1 MRRLLIWFAIVAGMT
16 LIVLLVFVR
25 GMGIST
31 KRNPPAIEE
40 RFAKAAWRFLI
51 PPDIRRAANPVPDT
65 PDVLQHALE
74 HFADH
79 CAICHANDGSG
90 DTIFGRRQ
98 YPPVPDLRE
107 PPSRDLTDGELF
119 YAIEQGIPWTGMPGW
134 ATGTSEGERES
145 WELVRFIRHLP
156 RLTPNE
162 LEQMERLNPKS
173 PLEMQRDR
181 EIEEFLSGSKSP
193 GSKPLPAKGGHI
205 HK

>member
-1 MRRLLIWFAIVAGMT
+1 MRRLLIWSAIVAGIA

-25 GMGIST
+25 GMGISA
-31 KRNPPAIEE
+31 RRDPPAIEG
-40 RFAKAAWRFLI
+40 RIAKTAWRFLI
-51 PPDIRRAANPVPDT
+51 PGDIRRAGNPVPDS
-65 PDVLQHALE
+65 PEVLQRGLE

-79 CAICHANDGSG
+79 CAVCHANNGSG
-90 DTIFGRRQ
+90 DTPIGRRL

-134 ATGTSEGERES
+134 TTGAAEGERES

-156 RLTPNE
+156 QLTSAE
-162 LEQMERLNPKS
+162 LEQMERLNPKTGAE
-173 PLEMQRDR
+173 LQRDR
-181 EIEEFLSGSKSP
+181 EIEDFLR
-193 GSKPLPAKGGHI
+193 GSKPPATKGGHV